1 MYPANSRP
9 PKKASWTWSSL
20 LERDMLQKNGTWDLL
35 KIDDLL
41 NDFKDL
47 SLLQISE
54 RWHQGAFK
62 ISLHPLVAEWIK

>member
-1 MYPANSRP
+1 
-9 PKKASWTWSSL
+9 
-20 LERDMLQKNGTWDLL
+20 MLQNNGTWDLL

-47 SLLQISE
+47 SLPQISE